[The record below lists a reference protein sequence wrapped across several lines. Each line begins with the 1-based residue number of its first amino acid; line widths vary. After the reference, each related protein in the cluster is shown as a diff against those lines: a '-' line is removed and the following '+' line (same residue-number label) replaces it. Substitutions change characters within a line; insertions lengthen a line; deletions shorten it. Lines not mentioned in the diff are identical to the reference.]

1 MKLTPTPTLRIPMN
15 RPLALGTAVLMAVG
29 LASTTARAQQAQPPQ
44 PQPPLE
50 PFRGV
55 TGTGTVEPGL
65 FPLRR
70 TGLRLEPM
78 REAASAFLDALTPA
92 QRAQTQFP
100 LHSDVRRRWNNVSSA
115 PRFGL
120 SYAEMSAVQRQRADG
135 LLRAFLS
142 AEGYRQSKA
151 IMLINGY
158 LAEATGNSTR
168 YGADQFWIT
177 VFGTPSQTEP
187 WAWRLEGHHLVLFV
201 SVVGD
206 QVVMTPTFMGAE
218 PTRIPSG
225 IHRGVSVMG
234 REEAAGRA
242 LIQSLSPAQNRQAQL
257 SANKQGSDIL
267 TEAYKD
273 NAVVPPVG
281 ISAQQLSSR
290 QRQLLLAIVKSYA
303 DQYRQELSAQRL
315 REVEKHLDRTRFA
328 WIGRNGVDAPM
339 YYRIHSPV
347 VLIEFDQKRAVSLP
361 GDPKIPL
368 RTHVHT
374 VVRTP
379 NGNDYGADLL
389 RQHLLEHHHSSP

>member
-1 MKLTPTPTLRIPMN
+1 MN
-15 RPLALGTAVLMAVG
+15 RPLALSTAVLVAVG
-29 LASTTARAQQAQPPQ
+29 LASTTALAQQAQPPQ
-44 PQPPLE
+44 PALE

-55 TGTGTVEPGL
+55 TDSGTVEPGL

-70 TGLRLEPM
+70 TGLRLAPM
-78 REAASAFLDALTPA
+78 REAANAFLAALTPA

-100 LHSDVRRRWNNVSSA
+100 VGSDVRRRWNNVASA
-115 PRFGL
+115 PRFGI
-120 SYAEMSAVQRQRADG
+120 SYAEMSPVQRQGADG

-158 LAEATGNSTR
+158 LAEATGNNTR

-177 VFGTPSQTEP
+177 VYGTPSQTEP

-242 LIQSLSPAQNRQAQL
+242 LIQSLSPEQNRAAQL
-257 SANKQGSDIL
+257 SANKQGSNIL

-273 NAVVPPVG
+273 NAVVAPVG
-281 ISAQQLSSR
+281 ISARQLSSR
-290 QRQLLLAIVKSYA
+290 QRQLLLAVVKSYA
-303 DQYRQELSAQRL
+303 DQYRQELSAERL
-315 REVEKHLDRTRFA
+315 REVEQHLDDTRFA
-328 WIGRNGVDAPM
+328 WIGSHGVDAPI
-339 YYRIHSPV
+339 YYRIQSPV
-347 VLIEFDQKRAVSLP
+347 VLIEFDQQRAVSLP
-361 GDPKIPL
+361 GDPNIPL
-368 RTHVHT
+368 RSHVHT

-389 RQHLLEHHHSSP
+389 RQHLLEHHHSAP

>member
-1 MKLTPTPTLRIPMN
+1 M
-15 RPLALGTAVLMAVG
+15 
-29 LASTTARAQQAQPPQ
+29 
-44 PQPPLE
+44 
-50 PFRGV
+50 
-55 TGTGTVEPGL
+55 
-65 FPLRR
+65 
-70 TGLRLEPM
+70 
-78 REAASAFLDALTPA
+78 
-92 QRAQTQFP
+92 
-100 LHSDVRRRWNNVSSA
+100 
-115 PRFGL
+115 
-120 SYAEMSAVQRQRADG
+120 
-135 LLRAFLS
+135 
-142 AEGYRQSKA
+142 
-151 IMLINGY
+151 INGY

-347 VLIEFDQKRAVSLP
+347 VLIEFDQ
-361 GDPKIPL
+361 
-368 RTHVHT
+368 
-374 VVRTP
+374 
-379 NGNDYGADLL
+379 
-389 RQHLLEHHHSSP
+389 